1 MTLER
6 STAHPD
12 HQVVPGRPVV
22 AINGLVKSFD
32 GRVVIDNVDLQVPLG
47 TIVTIIGQSG
57 GGKSTLL
64 RCVNLLERPDRGSI
78 EVAGEPVFAGTRV
91 VCRDLARLRQSVGMV
106 FQRFNLFPH
115 LTAVENVVLA
125 QMKAAGVPAA
135 EAIDNAVRLLRRVH
149 LAHRGLAFPDQ
160 MSGGEQQRV
169 AIARALALQPK
180 VLLFDEPTS
189 ALDPESTREVLQV
202 MRELSDDG
210 MTMMIVTHEVP
221 FARRISDTVVFLD
234 GGRIIERGT
243 PADVLDRPTRQRT
256 KDFLKTFSDPSHP
269 EASFDP
275 AVEPGQ

>member
-1 MTLER
+1 MTQGR
-6 STAHPD
+6 AAPASTGEPSST
-12 HQVVPGRPVV
+12 GGPVV

-32 GRVVIDNVDLQVPLG
+32 GRVVLDHIDLQVWPAS
-47 TIVTIIGQSG
+47 IVTILGQSG

-64 RCVNLLERPDRGSI
+64 RCVNLLERPDRGTI
-78 EVAGEPVFAGTRV
+78 EVAGTPVFTGTRV
-91 VCRDLARLRQSVGMV
+91 VSRDLARLRQSVGMV

-115 LTAVENVVLA
+115 LTAVENIMLA
-125 QMKAAGVPAA
+125 QTKAARIPAA
-135 EAIDNAVRLLRRVH
+135 QALDTAVRLLRRVH
-149 LAHRGLAFPDQ
+149 LEHRGLAFPDQ

-221 FARRISDTVVFLD
+221 FARRISDSVVFLD
-234 GGRIIERGT
+234 NGRIIEQGS
-243 PADVLDRPTRQRT
+243 PADVLDRPTQQRT
-256 KDFLKTFSDPSHP
+256 RDFLKTFGDS
-269 EASFDP
+269 
-275 AVEPGQ
+275 AVDLPVDRARP